1 MCFPLSLV
9 HLNSMAVGRNACT
22 LDGIFFVQLCVFSRC
37 CQYPFIVQVYHS
49 LIDILDLSSHFNII
63 VTCKN
68 SAQYLVKFYLLLL
81 PGKCFGGCIYCACVH
96 MHTQSSSC
104 L

>member
-9 HLNSMAVGRNACT
+9 HLNSMAVSRNACT
-22 LDGIFFVQLCVFSRC
+22 LDGIFFVQLATMRFFSML
-37 CQYPFIVQVYHS
+37 PVSLIVQVYQS

-68 SAQYLVKFYLLLL
+68 STQYLVKFDLLLL
-81 PGKCFGGCIYCACVH
+81 P
-96 MHTQSSSC
+96 
-104 L
+104 

>member
-22 LDGIFFVQLCVFSRC
+22 LGGIFLYNWLLCIFSRC
-37 CQYPFIVQVYHS
+37 CQYPFIAQVYQS
-49 LIDILDLSSHFNII
+49 LIDILDLSSHFIII

-81 PGKCFGGCIYCACVH
+81 P
-96 MHTQSSSC
+96 
-104 L
+104 